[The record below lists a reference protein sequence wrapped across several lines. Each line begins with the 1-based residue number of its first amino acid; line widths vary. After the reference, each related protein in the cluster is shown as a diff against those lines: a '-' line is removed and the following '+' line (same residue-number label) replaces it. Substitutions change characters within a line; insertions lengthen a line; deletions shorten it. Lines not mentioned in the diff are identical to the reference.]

1 MITTAILLF
10 LFLNGA
16 NAQNSVSITNC
27 NTASVFQISNMAF
40 DPSNPIPGQ
49 NGTLILDYN
58 VPALVS
64 SGSVNYKCDYN
75 SLPVYNEVLDLC
87 SQTACPINAGLHN
100 DKSISPVPNANGKV
114 ACTIQ
119 WYDES
124 KTELLCINMVLKL
137 Q

>member
-1 MITTAILLF
+1 MTAAVILLL
-10 LFLNGA
+10 LFGFGV
-16 NAQNSVSITNC
+16 NAQNSVSVTNC
-27 NTASVFQISNMAF
+27 NTASVFQISNLAF

-64 SGSVNYKCDYN
+64 SGSVNYKCNYN
-75 SLPVYNEVLDLC
+75 GLPVYNEVLDLC
-87 SQTACPINAGLHN
+87 SQTACPINVGLHN

-119 WYDES
+119 WYDIA
-124 KTELLCINMVLKL
+124 KTELLCINMILKL

>member
-1 MITTAILLF
+1 MFAATLLLLF
-10 LFLNGA
+10 GLI
-16 NAQNSVSITNC
+16 NAQNSVSVTNC
-27 NTASVFQISNMAF
+27 NTASVFQNSYLAF

-64 SGSVNYKCDYN
+64 SGSVNYKCNYN
-75 SLPVYNEVLDLC
+75 GLPVYNEVLDLC
-87 SQTACPINAGLHN
+87 SQTVCPINVGQHN
-100 DKSISPVPNANGKV
+100 DKSISLVPNANGKV

>member
-1 MITTAILLF
+1 MLTTAILLL
-10 LFLNGA
+10 LFQMGV
-16 NAQNSVSITNC
+16 NAQNSVSVTNC
-27 NTASVFQISNMAF
+27 NSASVFKITNLAF

-58 VPALVS
+58 VPTQVS

-87 SQTACPINAGLHN
+87 SQTVCPINIGLHN

-119 WYDES
+119 WYDTA
-124 KTELLCINMVLKL
+124 KTELLCINFILKL

>member
-1 MITTAILLF
+1 MIATLLLLF
-10 LFLNGA
+10 QIGV

-27 NTASVFQISNMAF
+27 NTASVFKITNLAF

-49 NGTLILDYN
+49 NGTLFIEYN

-75 SLPVYNEVLDLC
+75 GLPVYNEVIDLC
-87 SQTACPINAGLHN
+87 SQTTCPINVGLHN

-114 ACTIQ
+114 SCTIQ

-124 KTELLCINMVLKL
+124 KTELLCISMILKL
-137 Q
+137 

>member
-1 MITTAILLF
+1 MITAAILLL
-10 LFLNGA
+10 LFGFGV
-16 NAQNSVSITNC
+16 NAQNSVSVTNC
-27 NTASVFQISNMAF
+27 NTASVFQISNLAF

-64 SGSVNYKCDYN
+64 SGSVNYKCNYN
-75 SLPVYNEVLDLC
+75 GLPVYNEVLDLC
-87 SQTACPINAGLHN
+87 SQTACPINVGLHN

-119 WYDES
+119 WYDTA
-124 KTELLCINMVLKL
+124 KTELLCINFILKL